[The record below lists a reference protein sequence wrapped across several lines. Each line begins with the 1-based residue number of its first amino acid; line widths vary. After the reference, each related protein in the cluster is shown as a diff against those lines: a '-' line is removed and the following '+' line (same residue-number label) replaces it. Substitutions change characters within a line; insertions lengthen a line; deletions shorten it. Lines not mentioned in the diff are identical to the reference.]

1 MPTIGPTR
9 DQVFLRS
16 FGTPPP
22 TIQSDRRT
30 FSGIIGRPVNAP
42 DIHADVEAAANAY
55 PFYFGLNASIWK
67 ANFDVTNQGRRG
79 SNAQQAVMLT
89 GPANNPSRSQFV
101 ERYTAPI
108 QLFASANTWQI
119 PAGQASRGKRSAQP
133 SLKIVSPFS
142 ASAPIPAKM
151 PWDV

>member
-22 TIQSDRRT
+22 TVAVDKPQSI
-30 FSGIIGRPVNAP
+30 SSIPNAP
-42 DIHADVEAAANAY
+42 GASANIAQAAHMY
-55 PFYFGLNASIWK
+55 PMYFGLNASIWK
-67 ANFDVTNQGRRG
+67 ANLDVTNQGRRG
-79 SNAQQAVMLT
+79 SDAQQAVMLT

-108 QLFASANTWQI
+108 QLFASDNTWQI
-119 PAGQASRGKRSAQP
+119 PAGQGTWGKRNSQP
-133 SLKIVSPFS
+133 SLKVVSPFT
-142 ASAPIPAKM
+142 ASAPIPVKM